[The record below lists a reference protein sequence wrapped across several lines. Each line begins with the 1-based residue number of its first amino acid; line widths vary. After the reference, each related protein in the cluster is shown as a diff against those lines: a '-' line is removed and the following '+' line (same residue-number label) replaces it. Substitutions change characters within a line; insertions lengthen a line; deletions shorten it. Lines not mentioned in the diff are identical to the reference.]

1 MKKVF
6 RILFLGIISLFAA
19 ITVNA
24 ATTGSIEINRT
35 KTNYD
40 TVYNAY
46 RILDLSYDATNKSYA
61 YTLNAKWSDF
71 FTTGAGKDYVVIDEN
86 NYVKFIDYNNKS
98 QGEALAAELAK
109 KALAYAK
116 ANNIN
121 PINPEKTTT
130 IAKGKTQAT
139 ITGLELGYYL
149 VDSSLGA
156 LCHLSS
162 TDLKATINEKNAE
175 PSIEKTATTP
185 VEGTAKIGD
194 KVDYK
199 IVVNVAAGSQKYV
212 VTDKMTAGLTFN
224 NDINIKYLNAEGNEV
239 TGLTSATINTTASTN
254 YTFIIDFS
262 DVNLANVAKIEITYS
277 ATINENAVDNNSS
290 QSNEAKLSF
299 GNNSNTTSSTKTI
312 TTYEALFSKV
322 SNKKIDDKNIEL
334 DGAEFKLYDALT
346 GGNEIKVVKVSEG
359 VYRVAIAEEIENN
372 EVVEFIVGGKVTIK
386 GLAKDTSYYLEET
399 KAPDGYTKL
408 AKRHEIK
415 AGTNEVSM
423 VVNTSGVVL
432 PSTGGIGTTLFVLV
446 GTIMVLSL
454 GTVLVSKY
462 RMTKFNA

>member
-24 ATTGSIEINRT
+24 ATTGGSITIDRQD
-35 KTNYD
+35 KTNYE
-40 TVYNAY
+40 TKYNAY
-46 RILDLSYDATNKSYA
+46 RILDLSYDEDNDSYA
-61 YTLNAKWSDF
+61 YTLNEKWSDF
-71 FTTGAGKDYVVIDEN
+71 FTTGDGKDYVNIDRE
-86 NYVKFIDYNNKS
+86 YVTIKS
-98 QGEALAAELAK
+98 GADAAELAK
-109 KALAYAK
+109 EALAYAK

-121 PINPEKTTT
+121 VEKTTT
-130 IAKGKTQAT
+130 IAKGERQAT
-139 ITGLELGYYL
+139 ITGLKLGYYL
-149 VDSSLGA
+149 VDSSLGT
-156 LCHLSS
+156 LCSLNS
-162 TDLKATINEKNAE
+162 TAKDVTINEKNAE

-199 IVVNVAAGSQKYV
+199 IVVNVAAGYQKYV
-212 VTDKMTAGLTFN
+212 VTDKMTTGLTFN
-224 NDINIKYLNAEGNEV
+224 NDITIKYYDAEGNEV
-239 TGLTSATINTTASTN
+239 TGLTGAATNTTASTN
-254 YTFIIDFS
+254 YTFKIDFS
-262 DVNLANVAKIEITYS
+262 NVSLANVAKIEITYS

-334 DGAEFKLYDALT
+334 DGAEFKLYDAKT
-346 GGNEIKVVKVSEG
+346 GGKEIKVVKVSEG
-359 VYRVAIAEEIENN
+359 VYRVATAEEIKNN

-408 AKRHEIK
+408 AERYEIK

-432 PSTGGIGTTLFVLV
+432 PSTGGIGTTLFVLI

>member
-6 RILFLGIISLFAA
+6 RVLFLGIISLFAA

-35 KTNYD
+35 ETNYE
-40 TVYNAY
+40 TKYNAY

-61 YTLNAKWSDF
+61 YTLNGKWSDF

-116 ANNIN
+116 EKN
-121 PINPEKTTT
+121 INPEKTTT
-130 IAKGKTQAT
+130 IANGKTQAT

-162 TDLKATINEKNAE
+162 TDLKATINEKNFE
-175 PSIEKTATTP
+175 PSIEKTATTL

-199 IVVNVAAGSQKYV
+199 IVVNVAKGYQKYV

-239 TGLTSATINTTASTN
+239 TGLTGAATDTTASTN
-254 YTFIIDFS
+254 YTFKINFS
-262 DVNLANVAKIEITYS
+262 NVNLANVAKIEITYS
-277 ATINENAVDNNSS
+277 ATINENAINDASSQNNS
-290 QSNEAKLSF
+290 ATLSF
-299 GNNSNTTSSTKTI
+299 GNNNTTSSSSTST
-312 TTYEALFSKV
+312 TTYEAKFVKV
-322 SNKKIDDKNIEL
+322 SDKGVKL
-334 DGAEFKLYDALT
+334 TGAKFRLYDALT
-346 GGNEIKVVKVSEG
+346 GGNEIKVVKVREG
-359 VYRVAIAEEIENN
+359 VYRVATAKEIEDNKAVEIEAG
-372 EVVEFIVGGKVTIK
+372 EVVIK
-386 GLAKDTSYYLEET
+386 GLALTDYYLEET
-399 KAPDGYTKL
+399 AAPEGFTKL
-408 AKRHEIK
+408 AARVKLTSGAE
-415 AGTNEVSM
+415 TTLD
-423 VVNTSGVVL
+423 VVNTTGVAL
-432 PSTGGIGTTLFVLV
+432 PTTGGIGTTLFVLV

>member
-24 ATTGSIEINRT
+24 ATTGSITIDKQG
-35 KTNYD
+35 KTNYE
-40 TVYNAY
+40 TKYNAY

-61 YTLNAKWSDF
+61 YTLNSTWKNF
-71 FTTGAGKDYVVIDEN
+71 FTIGDGKDYVNIDRE
-86 NYVKFIDYNNKS
+86 YVTIKS
-98 QGEALAAELAK
+98 GADAAELAK

-121 PINPEKTTT
+121 AEKTTT
-130 IAKGKTQAT
+130 IAKGERQAT

-162 TDLKATINEKNAE
+162 TDLKATIIEKNAE
-175 PSIEKTATTP
+175 PTIKKTATTP

-199 IVVNVAAGSQKYV
+199 IVVNVAAGYQKYV
-212 VTDKMTAGLTFN
+212 ITDKMTAGLTFN
-224 NDINIKYLNAEGNEV
+224 NDITIKYYDAEGNEV
-239 TGLTSATINTTASTN
+239 TGLTGAATNTTASTN
-254 YTFIIDFS
+254 YTFKIDFS
-262 DVNLANVAKIEITYS
+262 NVNLANVAKIEITYS

-312 TTYEALFSKV
+312 TTYEALFIKV
-322 SNKKIDDKNIEL
+322 SDKGVKL
-334 DGAEFKLYDALT
+334 TGAKFRLYDALT
-346 GGNEIKVVKVSEG
+346 GGNEIKVVKVREG
-359 VYRVAIAEEIENN
+359 VYRVATAKEIEDNKAVEIEAG
-372 EVVEFIVGGKVTIK
+372 EVVIK
-386 GLAKDTSYYLEET
+386 GLALTDYYLEET
-399 KAPDGYTKL
+399 TAPEGFTKL
-408 AKRHEIK
+408 AARVKLTSGAE
-415 AGTNEVSM
+415 TTLE
-423 VVNTSGVVL
+423 VVNTTGVVL

>member
-35 KTNYD
+35 ETNYD

-61 YTLNAKWSDF
+61 YTLNSTWEAF
-71 FTTGAGKDYVVIDEN
+71 FKTGAGKDYVVIDRE
-86 NYVKFIDYNNKS
+86 YVTIKS
-98 QGEALAAELAK
+98 GADAAELAK
-109 KALAYAK
+109 KALTYAK

-121 PINPEKTTT
+121 EEKTTT
-130 IAKGKTQAT
+130 IAKGETQAT

-224 NDINIKYLNAEGNEV
+224 NDITIKYYDAEGNEV
-239 TGLTSATINTTASTN
+239 TGLTGAATSTTASTN
-254 YTFIIDFS
+254 YTFKIDFS
-262 DVNLANVAKIEITYS
+262 NVNLANVAKIEITYS

-312 TTYEALFSKV
+312 TTYEALFTKV
-322 SNKKIDDKNIEL
+322 SDKGVKL
-334 DGAEFKLYDALT
+334 TGAKFRLYDALT
-346 GGNEIKVVKVSEG
+346 GGNEIKVVKVREG
-359 VYRVAIAEEIENN
+359 VYRVATAKEIEDNKAV
-372 EVVEFIVGGKVTIK
+372 EIEAGDVVIK
-386 GLAKDTSYYLEET
+386 GLALTDYYLEET
-399 KAPDGYTKL
+399 TAPEGFTKL
-408 AKRHEIK
+408 AARVKLTSGAET
-415 AGTNEVSM
+415 AME
-423 VVNTSGVVL
+423 VVNTTGVVL

>member
-24 ATTGSIEINRT
+24 ATTGSITIDKQG
-35 KTNYD
+35 KTNYE
-40 TVYNAY
+40 TKYNAY

-61 YTLNAKWSDF
+61 YTLNSTWKNF
-71 FTTGAGKDYVVIDEN
+71 FTIGDGKDYVNIDRE
-86 NYVKFIDYNNKS
+86 YVTIKS
-98 QGEALAAELAK
+98 GADAAELAK

-121 PINPEKTTT
+121 AEKTTT
-130 IAKGKTQAT
+130 IAKGERQAT

-162 TDLKATINEKNAE
+162 TDLKATIIEKNAE
-175 PSIEKTATTP
+175 PTIEKTATTP

-199 IVVNVAAGSQKYV
+199 IVVNVAAGYQKYV
-212 VTDKMTAGLTFN
+212 ITDKMTAGLTFN
-224 NDINIKYLNAEGNEV
+224 NDITIKYYDAEGNEV
-239 TGLTSATINTTASTN
+239 TGLTGAATNTTASTN
-254 YTFIIDFS
+254 YTFKIDFS
-262 DVNLANVAKIEITYS
+262 NVNLANVAKIEITYS

-312 TTYEALFSKV
+312 TTYEALFIKV
-322 SNKKIDDKNIEL
+322 SDKGVKL
-334 DGAEFKLYDALT
+334 TGAKFRLYDALT
-346 GGNEIKVVKVSEG
+346 GGNEIKVVKVREG
-359 VYRVAIAEEIENN
+359 VYRVATAKEIEDNKAVEIEAG
-372 EVVEFIVGGKVTIK
+372 EVVIK
-386 GLAKDTSYYLEET
+386 GLALTDYYLEET
-399 KAPDGYTKL
+399 TAPEGFTKL
-408 AKRHEIK
+408 AARVKLTSGAET
-415 AGTNEVSM
+415 ALE
-423 VVNTSGVVL
+423 VVNTTGVVL

-454 GTVLVSKY
+454 GTVLISKY

>member
-24 ATTGSIEINRT
+24 ATTGGSITIDRQG
-35 KTNYD
+35 KTNYE
-40 TVYNAY
+40 TKYNAY
-46 RILDLSYDATNKSYA
+46 RILDLSYDEDNDSYA
-61 YTLNAKWSDF
+61 YTLNEKWSDF
-71 FTTGAGKDYVVIDEN
+71 FTTGDGKDYVNIDRE
-86 NYVKFIDYNNKS
+86 YVTIKS
-98 QGEALAAELAK
+98 GADAAELAK

-121 PINPEKTTT
+121 AEKTTT
-130 IAKGKTQAT
+130 IAKGERQAT

-162 TDLKATINEKNAE
+162 TDLKATIIEKNAE
-175 PSIEKTATTP
+175 PTIEKTATTP

-199 IVVNVAAGSQKYV
+199 IVVNVAAGYQKYV
-212 VTDKMTAGLTFN
+212 ITDKMTAGLTFN
-224 NDINIKYLNAEGNEV
+224 NDITIKYYDAEGNEV
-239 TGLTSATINTTASTN
+239 TGLTGAATNTTASTN
-254 YTFIIDFS
+254 YTFKIDFS
-262 DVNLANVAKIEITYS
+262 NVNLANVAKIEITYS

-312 TTYEALFSKV
+312 TTYEALFIKV
-322 SNKKIDDKNIEL
+322 SDKGVKL
-334 DGAEFKLYDALT
+334 TGAKFRLYDALT
-346 GGNEIKVVKVSEG
+346 GGNEIKVVKVREG
-359 VYRVAIAEEIENN
+359 VYRVATAKEIEDNKAVEIEAG
-372 EVVEFIVGGKVTIK
+372 EVVIK
-386 GLAKDTSYYLEET
+386 GLALTDYYLEET
-399 KAPDGYTKL
+399 TAPEGFTKL
-408 AKRHEIK
+408 AARVKLTSGAE
-415 AGTNEVSM
+415 TTLE
-423 VVNTSGVVL
+423 VVNTTGVVL

>member
-35 KTNYD
+35 ETNYD

-61 YTLNAKWSDF
+61 YTLNEEWKDF

-86 NYVKFIDYNNKS
+86 NYVKFIDYKDKS
-98 QGEALAAELAK
+98 QGEALAAELVK

-116 ANNIN
+116 ANNIKV
-121 PINPEKTTT
+121 EKTTT
-130 IAKGKTQAT
+130 IAKGEKQAT

-194 KVDYK
+194 KVNYE
-199 IVVNVAAGSQKYV
+199 IVVNVAKGYQKYV
-212 VTDKMTAGLTFN
+212 VTDIMTAGLTFN
-224 NDINIKYLNAEGNEV
+224 NDITIKYYNAEGNEV
-239 TGLTSATINTTASTN
+239 KVTSDDATINTTATDK
-254 YTFIIDFS
+254 YTFKIDFEKV
-262 DVNLANVAKIEITYS
+262 DLANVKTIRITYS
-277 ATINENAVDNNSS
+277 ATINKNAVDNNSS

-334 DGAEFKLYDALT
+334 DGAEFKLYDAKT
-346 GGNEIKVVKVSEG
+346 GGKEIKVVKVSEG
-359 VYRVAIAEEIENN
+359 VYRVATAEEIKNN

-408 AKRHEIK
+408 AERYEIK

-423 VVNTSGVVL
+423 VINTSGVVL
-432 PSTGGIGTTLFVLV
+432 PSTGGMGTTLFVLV

>member
-61 YTLNAKWSDF
+61 YTLNSTWKNF
-71 FTTGAGKDYVVIDEN
+71 FTIGDGKDYVNIDRE
-86 NYVKFIDYNNKS
+86 YVTIKS
-98 QGEALAAELAK
+98 GADAAELAK

-121 PINPEKTTT
+121 VEKTTT
-130 IAKGKTQAT
+130 IAKGESQAT

-239 TGLTSATINTTASTN
+239 TGLTGAATNTTASTN
-254 YTFIIDFS
+254 YTFKIDFS
-262 DVNLANVAKIEITYS
+262 NVNLANVAKIEITYS
-277 ATINENAVDNNSS
+277 ATINENAVDNNCS
-290 QSNEAKLSF
+290 QNNEANLSF
-299 GNNSNTTSSTKTI
+299 GNNSNTTSSTKII
-312 TTYEALFSKV
+312 TTYEAKFVKV
-322 SNKKIDDKNIEL
+322 SDKGVKL
-334 DGAEFKLYDALT
+334 TGAKFRLYDALT
-346 GGNEIKVVKVSEG
+346 GGNEIKVVKVNEG
-359 VYRVAIAEEIENN
+359 VYRVATAEEIEDNKA
-372 EVVEFIVGGKVTIK
+372 VEFIVGGKVTIK

-423 VVNTSGVVL
+423 VVNTSGVAL
-432 PSTGGIGTTLFVLV
+432 PTTGGIGTTLFVLV

>member
-24 ATTGSIEINRT
+24 ATTGSITIDRQS
-35 KTNYD
+35 KTNYE
-40 TVYNAY
+40 TKYNAY

-61 YTLNAKWSDF
+61 YTLNSTWKNF
-71 FTTGAGKDYVVIDEN
+71 FTIGDGKDYVNIDRE
-86 NYVKFIDYNNKS
+86 YVTIKS
-98 QGEALAAELAK
+98 GADAAELAK

-121 PINPEKTTT
+121 AEKTTT
-130 IAKGKTQAT
+130 IAKGERQAT

-162 TDLKATINEKNAE
+162 TDLKATIIEKNAE
-175 PSIEKTATTP
+175 PTIKKTATTP

-199 IVVNVAAGSQKYV
+199 IVVNVAAGYQKYV

-224 NDINIKYLNAEGNEV
+224 NDITIKYYNAEGNEV
-239 TGLTSATINTTASTN
+239 TGLTGAATNTTASSN
-254 YTFIIDFS
+254 YTFKIDFS
-262 DVNLANVAKIEITYS
+262 NVNLANVAKIEITYS

-322 SNKKIDDKNIEL
+322 SNTKIDDKNIEL
-334 DGAEFKLYDALT
+334 DGAEFKLYDAKT
-346 GGNEIKVVKVSEG
+346 GGKEIKVVKVSKG
-359 VYRVAIAEEIENN
+359 VYRVATAEEIENN

-408 AKRHEIK
+408 AERYEIK

>member
-1 MKKVF
+1 MKKIF

-24 ATTGSIEINRT
+24 ATTGSITIDRQG
-35 KTNYD
+35 KTNYE
-40 TVYNAY
+40 TKYNAY

-61 YTLNAKWSDF
+61 YTLNSTWKNF
-71 FTTGAGKDYVVIDEN
+71 FTIGDGKDYVNIDRE
-86 NYVKFIDYNNKS
+86 YVTIKS
-98 QGEALAAELAK
+98 GADATELAK

-121 PINPEKTTT
+121 AEKTTT
-130 IAKGKTQAT
+130 IAKGERQAT

-162 TDLKATINEKNAE
+162 TDLKATIIEKNAE
-175 PSIEKTATTP
+175 PTIEKTATTS

-199 IVVNVAAGSQKYV
+199 IVVNVAAGYQKYV

-224 NDINIKYLNAEGNEV
+224 NDITIKYYDAEGNEV
-239 TGLTSATINTTASTN
+239 TGLTGAATNTTASTN
-254 YTFIIDFS
+254 YTFKIDFS
-262 DVNLANVAKIEITYS
+262 NVNLANVAKIEITYS

-322 SNKKIDDKNIEL
+322 SNKKIDDNNIEL
-334 DGAEFKLYDALT
+334 DGAEFKLYDAKT
-346 GGNEIKVVKVSEG
+346 GGKEIKVVKVSEG
-359 VYRVAIAEEIENN
+359 VYRVATAEEIENN
-372 EVVEFIVGGKVTIK
+372 EVVKFIVGGKVTIK

-408 AKRHEIK
+408 AERYEIK

-432 PSTGGIGTTLFVLV
+432 PTTGGIGTTLFVLI

>member
-24 ATTGSIEINRT
+24 ATTGSITIDRQG
-35 KTNYD
+35 KTNYE
-40 TVYNAY
+40 TKYNAY

-61 YTLNAKWSDF
+61 YTLNSTWKNF
-71 FTTGAGKDYVVIDEN
+71 FTIGDGKDYVNIDRE
-86 NYVKFIDYNNKS
+86 YVTIKS
-98 QGEALAAELAK
+98 GADATELAK

-121 PINPEKTTT
+121 AEKTTT
-130 IAKGKTQAT
+130 IAKGERQAT

-162 TDLKATINEKNAE
+162 TDLKATIIEKNAE
-175 PSIEKTATTP
+175 PTIEKTATTS

-199 IVVNVAAGSQKYV
+199 IVVNVAAGYQKYV

-224 NDINIKYLNAEGNEV
+224 NDITIKYYDAEGNEV
-239 TGLTSATINTTASTN
+239 TGLTGAATNTTASTN
-254 YTFIIDFS
+254 YTFKIDFS
-262 DVNLANVAKIEITYS
+262 NVNLANVAKIEITYS

-322 SNKKIDDKNIEL
+322 SNKKIDDNNIEL
-334 DGAEFKLYDALT
+334 DGAEFKLYDAKT
-346 GGNEIKVVKVSEG
+346 GGKEIKVVKVSEG
-359 VYRVAIAEEIENN
+359 VYRVATAEEIENN
-372 EVVEFIVGGKVTIK
+372 EVVKFIVGGKVTIK

-408 AKRHEIK
+408 AERYEIK

-432 PSTGGIGTTLFVLV
+432 PTTGGIGTTLFVLI

>member
-24 ATTGSIEINRT
+24 ATTGSITIDRQG
-35 KTNYD
+35 KTNYE
-40 TVYNAY
+40 TKYNAY

-61 YTLNAKWSDF
+61 YTLNSTWKNF
-71 FTTGAGKDYVVIDEN
+71 FTIGDGKDYVNIDRE
-86 NYVKFIDYNNKS
+86 YVTIKS
-98 QGEALAAELAK
+98 GADAAELAK

-121 PINPEKTTT
+121 AEKTTT
-130 IAKGKTQAT
+130 IAKGERQAT

-162 TDLKATINEKNAE
+162 TDLKATIIEKNAE
-175 PSIEKTATTP
+175 PTIEKTATTP

-199 IVVNVAAGSQKYV
+199 IVVNVAAGYQKYV

-224 NDINIKYLNAEGNEV
+224 NDITIKFYDAEGNEV
-239 TGLTSATINTTASTN
+239 TGLTGAATNTTASTN
-254 YTFIIDFS
+254 YTFKIDFS
-262 DVNLANVAKIEITYS
+262 NVNLANVAKIEITYS

-312 TTYEALFSKV
+312 TTYEALFTKV
-322 SNKKIDDKNIEL
+322 SDKGVKL
-334 DGAEFKLYDALT
+334 TGAKFRLYDALT

-359 VYRVAIAEEIENN
+359 VYRVATAKEIEDNKAVEIEAG
-372 EVVEFIVGGKVTIK
+372 EVVIK
-386 GLAKDTSYYLEET
+386 GLALTDYYLEEIT
-399 KAPDGYTKL
+399 APEGFTKL
-408 AKRHEIK
+408 AARVKLTSGAE
-415 AGTNEVSM
+415 TTLE
-423 VVNTSGVVL
+423 VVNTTGVAL
-432 PSTGGIGTTLFVLV
+432 PTTGGIGTTLFVLV

>member
-35 KTNYD
+35 ETNYD

-61 YTLNAKWSDF
+61 YTLNSTWEDF
-71 FTTGAGKDYVVIDEN
+71 FRTGAGKDYVNIDRE
-86 NYVKFIDYNNKS
+86 YVTIKS
-98 QGEALAAELAK
+98 SKSSDADVAELAK

-116 ANNIN
+116 ANNIKV
-121 PINPEKTTT
+121 EKTTT
-130 IAKGKTQAT
+130 IAKGEKQAT

-175 PSIEKTATTP
+175 PSIEKTATTS

-199 IVVNVAAGSQKYV
+199 IVVNVAAGYQKYV

-224 NDINIKYLNAEGNEV
+224 NDITIKYYDAEGNEV
-239 TGLTSATINTTASTN
+239 TGLTGVTTDTTASN
-254 YTFIIDFS
+254 KYTFKIDFS
-262 DVNLANVAKIEITYS
+262 NVNLANVAKIEITYS
-277 ATINENAVDNNSS
+277 ATINENAVDKNSS

-312 TTYEALFSKV
+312 TTYEALFTKV
-322 SNKKIDDKNIEL
+322 SDKGVKL
-334 DGAEFKLYDALT
+334 TGAKFRLYDALT

-359 VYRVAIAEEIENN
+359 VYRVATDEEIKNN
-372 EVVEFIVGGKVTIK
+372 KAVEIEAGDVVIK
-386 GLAKDTSYYLEET
+386 GLALTNYYLEET
-399 KAPDGYTKL
+399 TAPEGFTKL
-408 AKRHEIK
+408 AARVKLT
-415 AGTNEVSM
+415 AGAETTLE
-423 VVNTSGVVL
+423 VVNTTGVFL
-432 PSTGGIGTTLFVLV
+432 PSTGGMGTTLFVLV

>member
-24 ATTGSIEINRT
+24 ATTGSITIDRQS
-35 KTNYD
+35 KTNYE
-40 TVYNAY
+40 TKYNAY

-61 YTLNAKWSDF
+61 YTLNSTWKNF
-71 FTTGAGKDYVVIDEN
+71 FTIGDGKDYVNIDRE
-86 NYVKFIDYNNKS
+86 YVTIKS
-98 QGEALAAELAK
+98 GADAAELAK

-121 PINPEKTTT
+121 AEKTTT
-130 IAKGKTQAT
+130 IAKGERQAT

-162 TDLKATINEKNAE
+162 TDLKATIIEKNAE
-175 PSIEKTATTP
+175 PTIEKTATTP

-199 IVVNVAAGSQKYV
+199 IVVNVAAGYQKYV
-212 VTDKMTAGLTFN
+212 VTDKMTTGLTFN
-224 NDINIKYLNAEGNEV
+224 NDITIKYYDVEGNEV
-239 TGLTSATINTTASTN
+239 TGLTGADTNTTASTN
-254 YTFIIDFS
+254 YTFKIDFS
-262 DVNLANVAKIEITYS
+262 NVNLANVAKIEITYS

-312 TTYEALFSKV
+312 TTYEALFTKV
-322 SNKKIDDKNIEL
+322 SDKGVKL
-334 DGAEFKLYDALT
+334 TGAKFRLYDALT

-359 VYRVAIAEEIENN
+359 VYRVATAKEIEDNKAVEIEAG
-372 EVVEFIVGGKVTIK
+372 EVVIK
-386 GLAKDTSYYLEET
+386 GLALTDYYLEEIT
-399 KAPDGYTKL
+399 APEGFTKL
-408 AKRHEIK
+408 AARVKLTSGAE
-415 AGTNEVSM
+415 TTLE
-423 VVNTSGVVL
+423 VVNTTGVVL

-462 RMTKFNA
+462 RMTKINA

>member
-24 ATTGSIEINRT
+24 ATTGSITIDRQG
-35 KTNYD
+35 KTNYE
-40 TVYNAY
+40 TKYNAY

-61 YTLNAKWSDF
+61 YTLNALNAKWRDF
-71 FTTGAGKDYVVIDEN
+71 FTTGAGKDYVVIDRE
-86 NYVKFIDYNNKS
+86 YVTIKS
-98 QGEALAAELAK
+98 GVDAAELAK

-121 PINPEKTTT
+121 AEKTTT
-130 IAKGKTQAT
+130 IAKGERQAT

-199 IVVNVAAGSQKYV
+199 IVVNVAAGYQKYV
-212 VTDKMTAGLTFN
+212 ITDKMTAGLTFN
-224 NDINIKYLNAEGNEV
+224 NDITIKYYDAEGNEV
-239 TGLTSATINTTASTN
+239 TGLTGAATNTTASTN
-254 YTFIIDFS
+254 YTFKIDFS
-262 DVNLANVAKIEITYS
+262 NVNLANVAKIEITYS

-334 DGAEFKLYDALT
+334 DGAEFKLYDAKT
-346 GGNEIKVVKVSEG
+346 GGKEIKVVKVSEG
-359 VYRVAIAEEIENN
+359 VYRVATAEEIENN

-423 VVNTSGVVL
+423 VINTSGVVL
-432 PSTGGIGTTLFVLV
+432 PSTGGIGTTLFVLI

>member
-24 ATTGSIEINRT
+24 ATTGSITIDRQD
-35 KTNYD
+35 KTNYE
-40 TVYNAY
+40 TKYNAY

-61 YTLNAKWSDF
+61 YTLNSTWKNF
-71 FTTGAGKDYVVIDEN
+71 FTIGDGKDYVNIDRE
-86 NYVKFIDYNNKS
+86 YVTIKS
-98 QGEALAAELAK
+98 GADAAELAK

-121 PINPEKTTT
+121 AEKTTT
-130 IAKGKTQAT
+130 IAKGERQAT

-162 TDLKATINEKNAE
+162 TDLKATIIEKNAE
-175 PSIEKTATTP
+175 PTIEKTATTP

-199 IVVNVAAGSQKYV
+199 IVVNVAAGYQKYV
-212 VTDKMTAGLTFN
+212 ITDKMTAGLTFN
-224 NDINIKYLNAEGNEV
+224 NDITIKYYDAEGNEV
-239 TGLTSATINTTASTN
+239 TGLTGADTNTTASTN
-254 YTFIIDFS
+254 YTFKIDFS
-262 DVNLANVAKIEITYS
+262 NVNLANVAKIEITYS

-312 TTYEALFSKV
+312 TTYEALFTKV
-322 SNKKIDDKNIEL
+322 SDKGVKL
-334 DGAEFKLYDALT
+334 TGAKFRLYDALT

-359 VYRVAIAEEIENN
+359 VYRVATAKEIEDNKAVEIEAG
-372 EVVEFIVGGKVTIK
+372 EVVIK
-386 GLAKDTSYYLEET
+386 GLALTDYYLEEIT
-399 KAPDGYTKL
+399 APEGFTKL
-408 AKRHEIK
+408 AARVKLTSGAE
-415 AGTNEVSM
+415 TTLE
-423 VVNTSGVVL
+423 VVNTTGVVL

-462 RMTKFNA
+462 RMTKINA

>member
-277 ATINENAVDNNSS
+277 ATINENAINDASSQNNS
-290 QSNEAKLSF
+290 ATLSF
-299 GNNSNTTSSTKTI
+299 GNNNTTSSSSTST
-312 TTYEALFSKV
+312 TTYEAKFVKV
-322 SNKKIDDKNIEL
+322 SDK
-334 DGAEFKLYDALT
+334 GAKLTGAKFRLYDALT
-346 GGNEIKVVKVSEG
+346 GGNEIKVVKVSDEG
-359 VYRVAIAEEIENN
+359 VYRVATAKEIEDNKAVEIEAG
-372 EVVEFIVGGKVTIK
+372 EVVIK
-386 GLAKDTSYYLEET
+386 GLALTDYYLEET
-399 KAPDGYTKL
+399 TAPEGFTKL
-408 AKRHEIK
+408 AARAKLTSGAET
-415 AGTNEVSM
+415 ALE
-423 VVNTSGVVL
+423 VVNTTGVAL
-432 PSTGGIGTTLFVLV
+432 PTTGGIGTTLFVLV
-446 GTIMVLSL
+446 GSIMVLSL

-462 RMTKFNA
+462 RMIKFNA

>member
-24 ATTGSIEINRT
+24 ATTGGSITIDRQG
-35 KTNYD
+35 KTNYE
-40 TVYNAY
+40 TKYNAY
-46 RILDLSYDATNKSYA
+46 RILDLSYDEDNDSYA
-61 YTLNAKWSDF
+61 YSLNAKWRDF
-71 FTTGAGKDYVVIDEN
+71 FTTGAGKDYVVIDRE
-86 NYVKFIDYNNKS
+86 YVTIKS
-98 QGEALAAELAK
+98 GADAAELAK
-109 KALAYAK
+109 KALAYAQAIDEDAFITLK
-116 ANNIN
+116 EGTN
-121 PINPEKTTT
+121 T
-130 IAKGKTQAT
+130 GK
-139 ITGLELGYYL
+139 ISNLKLGYYL
-149 VDSSLGA
+149 VDSSLGT
-156 LCHLSS
+156 LCSLNS
-162 TDLKATINEKNAE
+162 TAKDVTINEKNAE

-199 IVVNVAAGSQKYV
+199 IVVNVAAGYQKYV

-224 NDINIKYLNAEGNEV
+224 NDITIKYYDAEGNEV
-239 TGLTSATINTTASTN
+239 TGLTGAATNTTASTN
-254 YTFIIDFS
+254 YTFKIDFS
-262 DVNLANVAKIEITYS
+262 NVNLANVAKIEITYS
-277 ATINENAVDNNSS
+277 ATINENAVDNNRS

-334 DGAEFKLYDALT
+334 DGAEFKLYDAKT
-346 GGNEIKVVKVSEG
+346 GGNEIKVVKVREG
-359 VYRVAIAEEIENN
+359 VYRVATAKEIEDNKA
-372 EVVEFIVGGKVTIK
+372 VEFIVGGKVTIK

-408 AKRHEIK
+408 AERYEIK

-432 PSTGGIGTTLFVLV
+432 PTTGGIGTTLFVLV
-446 GTIMVLSL
+446 GSIMVLSL

>member
-175 PSIEKTATTP
+175 PSIEKTATTL

-199 IVVNVAAGSQKYV
+199 IVVNVAAGYQKYV

-224 NDINIKYLNAEGNEV
+224 DDINIKYLDAEGNEV
-239 TGLTSATINTTASTN
+239 TGLTSATTDTTASDE
-254 YTFIIDFS
+254 YTFKIDFS
-262 DVNLANVAKIEITYS
+262 DVNLANVAKIEIKYS
-277 ATINENAVDNNSS
+277 ATINENAINDASSQNNS
-290 QSNEAKLSF
+290 ATLSF
-299 GNNSNTTSSTKTI
+299 GNNNTTSSSSTST
-312 TTYEALFSKV
+312 TTYEAKFVKV
-322 SNKKIDDKNIEL
+322 SDKGVKL
-334 DGAEFKLYDALT
+334 TGAKFRLYDALT
-346 GGNEIKVVKVSEG
+346 GGNEIKVVKVNEG
-359 VYRVAIAEEIENN
+359 VYRVATAEEIEDNKAV
-372 EVVEFIVGGKVTIK
+372 EIEAGDVVIK
-386 GLAKDTSYYLEET
+386 GLALTDYYLEET
-399 KAPDGYTKL
+399 TAPEGFTKL
-408 AKRHEIK
+408 AAREKLT
-415 AGTNEVSM
+415 AGAETTLR
-423 VVNTSGVVL
+423 VVNTTGVAL
-432 PSTGGIGTTLFVLV
+432 PTTGGIGTTLFVLV
-446 GTIMVLSL
+446 GSIMVLSL